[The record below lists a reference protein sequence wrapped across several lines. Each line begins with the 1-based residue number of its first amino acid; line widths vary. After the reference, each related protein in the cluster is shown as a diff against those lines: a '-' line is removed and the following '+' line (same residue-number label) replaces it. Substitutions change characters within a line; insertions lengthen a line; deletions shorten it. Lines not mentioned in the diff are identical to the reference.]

1 MDEEENSIRNSK
13 YQSYFILRGNNE
25 HLARGELKALLE
37 VYDPDASL
45 KCYTMIC
52 LSKTNV
58 SVAGRIVRRAG
69 FIKEAGVLIDAYNAY
84 SLSDAEEAALMVE
97 DKTVHVSNLK
107 STVSDSAIKR
117 FLSKASL
124 RQGFRG
130 AREYRL
136 IFSDGLAILGEKM
149 YVNDLKKLIEDSM
162 SKPFKRSI
170 ALKPDVSRVLI
181 NLTRAREGDTILDP
195 FAGTGSILIEAWR
208 MDIFPL
214 GVDLDYE
221 LTKGMEENLRYFKTP
236 SIVVLGDSRYLTFR
250 EVEHV
255 ATDLPYG
262 RGASTHGV
270 EIKGVYGDFMANLS
284 EYLSPSGYACFM
296 TPMWL
301 EEYVDELISRH
312 GLKLTERYYDYVHG
326 SLTRTINVVRKR

>member
-1 MDEEENSIRNSK
+1 MDEEKNSIHNK

-25 HLARGELKALLE
+25 YLARGELRALLE
-37 VYDPDASL
+37 IYDPLASL

-52 LSKTNV
+52 LSTTTI
-58 SVAGRIVRRAG
+58 SVAGKIMRRAG
-69 FIKEAGVLIDAYNAY
+69 FIKEAGAIVDTYNAY
-84 SLSDAEEAALMVE
+84 SPTDVEGAALMVE

-107 STVSDSAIKR
+107 STVSNSVIKR
-117 FLSKASL
+117 FLSKAGL
-124 RQGFRG
+124 KQGFRG

-149 YVNDLKKLIEDSM
+149 YVNDLNKLVKDSI
-162 SKPFKRSI
+162 SRPFKRSI
-170 ALKPDVSRVLI
+170 ALKPDVSRALI
-181 NLTRAREGDTILDP
+181 NLTRAREGDIVLDP

-208 MDIFPL
+208 IGIFSL

-221 LTKGMEENLRYFKTP
+221 LTKGMEENLKYFRTP

-250 EVEHV
+250 EVDHV

-270 EIKGVYGDFMANLS
+270 EIKRVYSDFMANLS
-284 EYLSPSGYACFM
+284 NYLSPSGYACFM
-296 TPMWL
+296 TPIWL

-312 GLKLTERYYDYVHG
+312 ELKLTERYYDYVHG
-326 SLTRTINVVRKR
+326 SLTRTINVVRRR

>member
-1 MDEEENSIRNSK
+1 
-13 YQSYFILRGNNE
+13 
-25 HLARGELKALLE
+25 
-37 VYDPDASL
+37 
-45 KCYTMIC
+45 MIC

-136 IFSDGLAILGEKM
+136 IFSDGLAI
-149 YVNDLKKLIEDSM
+149 
-162 SKPFKRSI
+162 
-170 ALKPDVSRVLI
+170 
-181 NLTRAREGDTILDP
+181 
-195 FAGTGSILIEAWR
+195 
-208 MDIFPL
+208 L